1 MAGRGKGMTPT
12 KLLVLQVREP
22 TQAVDGDDAHVQ
34 SHIHGPLS
42 AKDKKGKIIFSF
54 IFFIPII
61 IILIDYNKRELH
73 INCK

>member
-1 MAGRGKGMTPT
+1 MTPK

-42 AKDKKGKIIFSF
+42 AEEHHDCRNTF
-54 IFFIPII
+54 
-61 IILIDYNKRELH
+61 LIDSDAPY
-73 INCK
+73 